1 MHLLKTRPALFFLIF
16 FLLSLGTVSSSLAE
30 STIKCH
36 CFKDRTYNPAD
47 TFASDDYIL
56 ATSFNSLL
64 AKKFAVS
71 KREIVLLKMKQGVG
85 QNDLII
91 GLQVAGAAGLDFQ
104 QLLSQRRKKHTWAEI
119 VAGLEKD
126 GKIRKGRFAKE
137 IMPGI
142 PVAEAGARV
151 ADAIIADFY
160 KVPIESV
167 QKFRAAGLNE
177 KELALL
183 FVLAHAG
190 ERKPEVLAARHSKEG
205 KSWSEIA
212 NRLNIEPAVAGKLI
226 LQYPAKKFPN
236 K

>member
-1 MHLLKTRPALFFLIF
+1 MNVLKTSRLLFFLIF
-16 FLLSLGTVSSSLAE
+16 FLFSLVPVSSSLAE
-30 STIKCH
+30 SAIKCH

-85 QNDLII
+85 QDDLMI
-91 GLQVAGAAGLDFQ
+91 GLQVARAAGLDFQ

-119 VAGLEKD
+119 VASLEKD
-126 GKIRKGRFAKE
+126 GKIRKGRFAEE

-142 PVAEAGARV
+142 PVAEAAVRV

-160 KVPIESV
+160 KVSFESI

-190 ERKPEVLAARHSKEG
+190 EKEPGSLVDLHNRKG

-226 LQYPAKKFPN
+226 LQYPAKKISE
-236 K
+236 